1 MSLVPGRPGS
11 TDRPSG
17 STPMHNRCC
26 TAWIAAALLM
36 FLVVGAQSRAQA
48 PVSVGGTVFED
59 TNGNGRR
66 DSGERGI
73 AGVAVSNQ
81 REVVKSGSDGV
92 YRVAGPGYGVVFV
105 SVPDGYRSVGPFWQ
119 PAPASTTGV
128 SLDFGLTVQ
137 RTPAEFSFIHA
148 SDTHVSQQSLER
160 LRQFRSIAEAR
171 RPDFVLVSGDLVR
184 DALRVGEEEARGY
197 YDLYLDETRRFPMPV
212 WSVPGNH
219 ENFGIE
225 RHLSLVS
232 TEHPLYGKGM
242 YRQRLGPNYYSFT
255 FGGVHFVGL
264 DTVDIADLWY
274 YGHVDDA
281 QLAWLRADLESVPA
295 GTPVVTFNHIPFVS
309 AVDMTGG
316 YRDDGAGAD
325 PHQARR
331 PDRLPAHRL
340 ELQGCP
346 AGVTAARLDAGARR
360 AFSHARVHP
369 LRIGRSHTV
378 PSGSGRRWSHRRRR
392 ACDLR
397 VTLYRVKNGVIDDGE
412 FIPLR

>member
-1 MSLVPGRPGS
+1 
-11 TDRPSG
+11 
-17 STPMHNRCC
+17 MHYRFRAAW
-26 TAWIAAALLM
+26 TAVALM
-36 FLVVGAQSRAQA
+36 FLAAGALSRAQA
-48 PVSVGGTVFED
+48 PVPVAGTVFED
-59 TNGNGRR
+59 TNANGRR
-66 DSGERGI
+66 DSGERGL

-81 REVVKSGSDGV
+81 REVVKTGSDGA
-92 YRVAGPGYGVVFV
+92 YRLSGSGYGLVFV
-105 SVPDGYRSVGPFWQ
+105 SIPDGYRSVGPFWH
-119 PAPASTTGV
+119 PVPASATGG
-128 SLDFGLTVQ
+128 SLDFALSVHKA
-137 RTPAEFSFIHA
+137 PAEFAFIHA

-184 DALRVGEEEARGY
+184 DALRVSEEEARGY
-197 YDLYLDETRRFPMPV
+197 YDLYVDETSRFSMPA

-232 TEHPLYGKGM
+232 TKHPLYGNGM

-255 FGGVHFVGL
+255 YGGVHFVGL

-295 GTPVVTFNHIPFVS
+295 GTQVVTFNHIPFVS
-309 AVDMTGG
+309 AVDMIGG
-316 YRDDGAGAD
+316 YRDDGTAPTLIKLGDRTVFRHIVSNFKEVLTVLQLRDWTLALGG
-325 PHQARR
+325 HFHTRESIRYESAVRTRFQQAAAVVG
-331 PDRLPAHRL
+331 PTDNVVPA
-340 ELQGCP
+340 
-346 AGVTAARLDAGARR
+346 
-360 AFSHARVHP
+360 
-369 LRIGRSHTV
+369 I
-378 PSGSGRRWSHRRRR
+378 SG
-392 ACDLR
+392 